1 MLLSLIMSFP
11 GPTEVNVFMSAAGHD
26 VEEGKK
32 LGKGSEPA
40 KGAPDHKDWTGQG
53 SRRLGKNRKE
63 SVEVDHR
70 MASMGR
76 GYEVQHRQEL
86 GLASMEQVRG
96 WTGQG

>member
-1 MLLSLIMSFP
+1 M
-11 GPTEVNVFMSAAGHD
+11 NVFVSAAGHD

-40 KGAPDHKDWTGQG
+40 KGAPDHKDWTRQG

-63 SVEVDHR
+63 SVEVDLR
-70 MASMGR
+70 TASMGR
-76 GYEVQHRQEL
+76 GCEVQHRQEL
-86 GLASMEQVRG
+86 GLARVEQVRE